1 MPKFCINCGTA
12 VDEGTKFCTVC
23 GTKNEDAPA
32 QTEQTSPQASPYE
45 PQQAASPPPSA
56 APHNARAAAPYTA
69 LAETSPPKGSKY
81 APMSTFGYFGWLL
94 LMSLP
99 IAGLVVML
107 FLAFGN
113 GPVNRRNLARAMLIF
128 LAIGLII
135 SIISAVMIW
144 PLLSEGIS
152 MNWEL

>member
-23 GTKNEDAPA
+23 GTKNED
-32 QTEQTSPQASPYE
+32 
-45 PQQAASPPPSA
+45 
-56 APHNARAAAPYTA
+56 AAAPYTA